1 MKDLMTFLLGAAVG
15 AVITALYTPYT
26 GEELRARIRT
36 QLQKRGIIEA
46 DRIDELVEMIAA
58 EVEAEQQQS

>member
-1 MKDLMTFLLGAAVG
+1 MKEIMTFLLGAAVG
-15 AVITALYTPYT
+15 AAVTALYTPLT

-36 QLQKRGIIEA
+36 QLQKRGLIAA

-58 EVEAEQQQS
+58 EVEAEQPAE